1 VLASPVTDQQDRR
14 ACLRSPSLWAWL
26 LASAAAPWHGCLA
39 ILSLPPAPRSVSVP
53 GCLSRARVMSAQ
65 LGSLRPALTM
75 PQFPQEEPI
84 PACQGKKKPRNKWA
98 LVPGEELLERMLSPG
113 QGSMEPLGFP
123 ATLGAGGPSPPP
135 AHRETT
141 AGEGERGSPAP
152 PPPGA
157 ELPLLQGEGA
167 RGPIDV
173 THPHIPLCGLPSI
186 RPSRQ
191 AARSSWSPPAQ
202 LPGSLNPLQ
211 VEEKKVHPCLLLRD
225 PGG

>member
-1 VLASPVTDQQDRR
+1 MLASPVTDQQDRR

-98 LVPGEELLERMLSPG
+98 FQFQRIIGEDVESRTRQHGAPWFSCHPGSRWSI
-113 QGSMEPLGFP
+113 
-123 ATLGAGGPSPPP
+123 PSPSSQ
-135 AHRETT
+135 
-141 AGEGERGSPAP
+141 GDNSWGGGERKSSSSP
-152 PPPGA
+152 
-157 ELPLLQGEGA
+157 
-167 RGPIDV
+167 
-173 THPHIPLCGLPSI
+173 T
-186 RPSRQ
+186 
-191 AARSSWSPPAQ
+191 RS
-202 LPGSLNPLQ
+202 
-211 VEEKKVHPCLLLRD
+211 
-225 PGG
+225 